1 MRGMEPLPSL
11 NVHQCAEEMAH
22 AKVERCSCIMLH
34 CWENHEILCFVVEI
48 PLDPKLSLG
57 AVLLLLCFADA
68 FAASLLMQVL
78 LYSTSLC

>member
-1 MRGMEPLPSL
+1 
-11 NVHQCAEEMAH
+11 
-22 AKVERCSCIMLH
+22 MLH